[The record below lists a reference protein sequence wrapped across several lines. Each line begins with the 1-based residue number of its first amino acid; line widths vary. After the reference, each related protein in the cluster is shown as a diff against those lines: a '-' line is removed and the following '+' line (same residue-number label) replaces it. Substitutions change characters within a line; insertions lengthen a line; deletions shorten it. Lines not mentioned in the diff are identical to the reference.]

1 MNKFDDLMHSLVLS
15 GDGSYT
21 AYSKEYNEHYHSIK
35 DGALQESLYKH
46 VIPALQLQKDK
57 EEIRILDIC
66 FGLGFNTL
74 ATLWYYQQNDLRS
87 KLYIYSPELDDKLV
101 DSLTN
106 FNYPKEFEP
115 FLNVIED
122 LALQGWYEDED
133 FSIELFL
140 GDAREYI
147 KRFEDTFDI
156 VYQDPFSP
164 SANPM
169 LWTQEYFADIAKAMK
184 EEGVLT
190 TYSIALQTRLALH
203 NNGFKIYTN
212 SGENFRTSTIASCFE
227 ISGYK
232 KIDMLH
238 KISCNPDVEPLRD

>member
-57 EEIRILDIC
+57 EEIHILDIC

-115 FLNVIED
+115 FLDVIED
-122 LALQGWYEDED
+122 LTLQGWYEDED

-164 SANPM
+164 STNPM

-212 SGENFRTSTIASCFE
+212 SGENFRTSTIASRFE
-227 ISGYK
+227 ISGYE